1 MYQGIV
7 ENTTINFKEYRI
19 KVIKAI
25 LQEDRN
31 CDRVVSIE
39 TVAATRVRRRG
50 WSMEHTKCS
59 VCGGWIVNGRC
70 QDCGMYYPSET
81 GRYYLNEMRE
91 KQYSVSEK
99 KKTTAPLAEE
109 KEEKGRVF
117 WIFALVVVVILIV
130 AYAISSSREKSKA
143 QVEAMEK
150 FQWDGE
156 KFLDVNEQ
164 MEKYEENQEIFSQL
178 EGVLDEM
185 EEEQGQT
192 EEESTVTKE
201 IPVTEELMIAGEDF
215 PVGVYDVVIKEGQ
228 GYVYYTD
235 YSDESRTEEVI
246 YMDHEEVSAPSR
258 ELGLSL
264 LDGAEIS
271 MEPANEE
278 ACEIVLVPMGW
289 R

>member
-1 MYQGIV
+1 M
-7 ENTTINFKEYRI
+7 
-19 KVIKAI
+19 
-25 LQEDRN
+25 
-31 CDRVVSIE
+31 
-39 TVAATRVRRRG
+39 
-50 WSMEHTKCS
+50 
-59 VCGGWIVNGRC
+59 
-70 QDCGMYYPSET
+70 
-81 GRYYLNEMRE
+81 
-91 KQYSVSEK
+91 
-99 KKTTAPLAEE
+99 
-109 KEEKGRVF
+109 
-117 WIFALVVVVILIV
+117 VILIV

-143 QVEAMEK
+143 QVEVMET

-156 KFLDVNEQ
+156 EFLDVNEQ
-164 MEKYEENQEIFSQL
+164 AAEYEENQEIFSQL

-258 ELGLSL
+258 ELGLSF